1 MRLRLID
8 RVRRY
13 IRRGP
18 RGTSRGPAR
27 SGTSGMGSAPSPS
40 GAGRHRRE
48 YGLREA
54 GPVDTAPPSSF
65 GKPAGDPA
73 STEPPA
79 ATPRTGELP
88 RRSPRRSGPAG
99 QADTGRGSSE
109 RRSGASRHRGSR
121 GPGRQRA
128 AQRGHRPAAGQAQAR
143 WAGAGQARA
152 AIRPSPGEQAGP
164 DSGRAQAA
172 GQARTRRP
180 AASDVG
186 GVAWYEIA
194 HARRAA
200 EGMANCGP
208 LEHVLRREWP
218 VSVVPSAPVVRAVNR
233 LAALPQVI
241 KEILATGLDAIH
253 VGEGGVPE
261 LDDMGRLRGIPLPS
275 GRATWDA
282 CAGAYGQRK
291 IIVGSRPSSAP
302 DVMCHEVGHALDDID
317 RVEGR
322 WQSDSAQFRHLY
334 ERCHGALVSD
344 FHRQPGDLGRR
355 EFFADAFAAIA
366 SQQRPALVDMLGG
379 NTRVALDVMLYFNIR
394 YGL

>member
-1 MRLRLID
+1 
-8 RVRRY
+8 
-13 IRRGP
+13 
-18 RGTSRGPAR
+18 
-27 SGTSGMGSAPSPS
+27 MGSAPSPS
-40 GAGRHRRE
+40 GAGRHRRDL
-48 YGLREA
+48 GHRPA
-54 GPVDTAPPSSF
+54 GPADTAPPSSF
-65 GKPAGDPA
+65 GKAAAGPASADPA
-73 STEPPA
+73 STDLASTDPASTGPPA
-79 ATPRTGELP
+79 ATQQSAGLP
-88 RRSPRRSGPAG
+88 RRLPRRSGPAG
-99 QADTGRGSSE
+99 PASTGQA
-109 RRSGASRHRGSR
+109 
-121 GPGRQRA
+121 
-128 AQRGHRPAAGQAQAR
+128 PAARPTPGAEPAAADQAQAK

-152 AIRPSPGEQAGP
+152 AIRPSPGQAAAA
-164 DSGRAQAA
+164 DSSRAQAA

-180 AASDVG
+180 AMPVEG
-186 GVAWYEIA
+186 GLAWYEIA

-200 EGMANCGP
+200 EGMADCGS

-233 LAALPQVI
+233 LAALPRVI
-241 KEILATGLDAIH
+241 KEILAAGLDAIH

-317 RVEGR
+317 RVDGR
-322 WQSDSAQFRHLY
+322 WQSDSAKFRQLY
-334 ERCHGALVSD
+334 ERCHTALVSD

>member
-13 IRRGP
+13 IRPGLRGSK
-18 RGTSRGPAR
+18 TRGPAR
-27 SGTSGMGSAPSPS
+27 SGSSGMGSAPSPS
-40 GAGRHRRE
+40 GAGRHRRDF
-48 YGLREA
+48 GHRPA
-54 GPVDTAPPSSF
+54 VPVDTAPPSSF
-65 GKPAGDPA
+65 GKPSAGPPTA
-73 STEPPA
+73 GPPA
-79 ATPRTGELP
+79 APPSSAELP
-88 RRSPRRSGPAG
+88 RRVPRRSRPGGPAG
-99 QADTGRGSSE
+99 ASQP
-109 RRSGASRHRGSR
+109 GASQ
-121 GPGRQRA
+121 PGASQPSVSQPSVSQPSASTGTAAGQARA
-128 AQRGHRPAAGQAQAR
+128 NWASAGQAQA
-143 WAGAGQARA
+143 
-152 AIRPSPGEQAGP
+152 AIRPAPGQAP
-164 DSGRAQAA
+164 ARDSTRAQPARPVRAEPDAA
-172 GQARTRRP
+172 RLP
-180 AASDVG
+180 WFEV
-186 GVAWYEIA
+186 A

-200 EGMANCGP
+200 EGLADCGP
-208 LEHVLRREWP
+208 LEHVLHREWP

-233 LAALPQVI
+233 LAGLPQVI
-241 KEILATGLDAIH
+241 KEILASGLDAIH

-261 LDDMGRLRGIPLPS
+261 LDDMARLRGIPLPS

-317 RVEGR
+317 RVDGR
-322 WQSDSAQFRHLY
+322 WQSDSAQFRRLY

>member
-13 IRRGP
+13 IRPGLRGSK
-18 RGTSRGPAR
+18 TRGPAR
-27 SGTSGMGSAPSPS
+27 SGSSGMGSAPSPS

-48 YGLREA
+48 FGHRSAL
-54 GPVDTAPPSSF
+54 PVDTAPPAAF
-65 GKPAGDPA
+65 GKGAAAPPAAG
-73 STEPPA
+73 PPA
-79 ATPRTGELP
+79 ATPPATELP
-88 RRSPRRSGPAG
+88 RRKPRHSALAG
-99 QADTGRGSSE
+99 QASPGPASPGPASTG
-109 RRSGASRHRGSR
+109 
-121 GPGRQRA
+121 
-128 AQRGHRPAAGQAQAR
+128 PAATGQARAK

-152 AIRPSPGEQAGP
+152 AIRPAPG
-164 DSGRAQAA
+164 QAA
-172 GQARTRRP
+172 AADRANAQPAKPARAEPDANRLP
-180 AASDVG
+180 WFEV
-186 GVAWYEIA
+186 A

-200 EGMANCGP
+200 EGLADCGP
-208 LEHVLRREWP
+208 LEQVLHREWP
-218 VSVVPSAPVVRAVNR
+218 ASVVPSAPVVRAVNR
-233 LAALPQVI
+233 LAGLPPVI
-241 KEILATGLDAIH
+241 KEILAAGLDAIH

-261 LDDMGRLRGIPLPS
+261 LDDMARLRGVPLPS

-317 RVEGR
+317 RVDGR
-322 WQSDSAQFRHLY
+322 WQSDSAQFRRLY
-334 ERCHGALVSD
+334 ERCHGELVSD

>member
-13 IRRGP
+13 IRPGP
-18 RGTSRGPAR
+18 RGRSRGPAR
-27 SGTSGMGSAPSPS
+27 SGTSGTGSAPSPS
-40 GAGRHRRE
+40 GTGRHRRDL
-48 YGLREA
+48 GHRPA
-54 GPVDTAPPSSF
+54 GPVDSAPPSSF
-65 GKPAGDPA
+65 GKAAADPA
-73 STEPPA
+73 STDLASTGPPA
-79 ATPRTGELP
+79 ATQQAAELP
-88 RRSPRRSGPAG
+88 RRLPRRSGPAG
-99 QADTGRGSSE
+99 QAGTEPPSAGS
-109 RRSGASRHRGSR
+109 G
-121 GPGRQRA
+121 
-128 AQRGHRPAAGQAQAR
+128 PAAEQAQAK
-143 WAGAGQARA
+143 WAGPGQARA
-152 AIRPSPGEQAGP
+152 AIRPSPGQAAAADG
-164 DSGRAQAA
+164 GQVQAA

-180 AASDVG
+180 AMPVEG
-186 GVAWYEIA
+186 GLAWYEIA

-200 EGMANCGP
+200 EGMADCGP

-233 LAALPQVI
+233 LAGLPRVI
-241 KEILATGLDAIH
+241 KDILAAGLDAIH

-317 RVEGR
+317 RVDGR
-322 WQSDSAQFRHLY
+322 WQSDSPRFRQLY
-334 ERCHGALVSD
+334 ERCHAALVSD

>member
-13 IRRGP
+13 IRPGP

-27 SGTSGMGSAPSPS
+27 SGTSGLGSAPSPS
-40 GAGRHRRE
+40 GAGRHRRD
-48 YGLREA
+48 YGHRS
-54 GPVDTAPPSSF
+54 GPPVDAAPPSSF
-65 GKPAGDPA
+65 GETAAESPTAELPG
-73 STEPPA
+73 
-79 ATPRTGELP
+79 ATPGSTELP
-88 RRSPRRSGPAG
+88 RRVPRRSGRADQASTGRAAPGPVSTGPASTGQAGGGPPPAG
-99 QADTGRGSSE
+99 TGPAD
-109 RRSGASRHRGSR
+109 
-121 GPGRQRA
+121 
-128 AQRGHRPAAGQAQAR
+128 GQAQAK

-152 AIRPSPGEQAGP
+152 AIRPSPGQAAAADG
-164 DSGRAQAA
+164 SRAQATA
-172 GQARTRRP
+172 GQARPRRSAEP
-180 AASDVG
+180 DAARLP
-186 GVAWYEIA
+186 WYEVA

-200 EGMANCGP
+200 EGMADCGP

-218 VSVVPSAPVVRAVNR
+218 ASVVPSAPVVRAVNR

-241 KEILATGLDAIH
+241 KEILSGGLDAIH

-261 LDDMGRLRGIPLPS
+261 LDDMARLRGIPLPS

-317 RVEGR
+317 REDGR
-322 WQSDSAQFRHLY
+322 WQSDSAQFRRLY

-366 SQQRPALVDMLGG
+366 SQQRPALVNMLGG

>member
-13 IRRGP
+13 IRPGLRG
-18 RGTSRGPAR
+18 SKARGPAR
-27 SGTSGMGSAPSPS
+27 SGSSGMGSAPSPS
-40 GAGRHRRE
+40 GAGRHRRD
-48 YGLREA
+48 YGYRPA
-54 GPVDTAPPSSF
+54 VPVDTAPPSSF
-65 GKPAGDPA
+65 GKPAA
-73 STEPPA
+73 EPPA
-79 ATPRTGELP
+79 AGQPPAELP
-88 RRSPRRSGPAG
+88 RRVPRRSRSAGPAG
-99 QADTGRGSSE
+99 PSPARPGFSQPSAGQPSADQPSAGQPSASQPGAGTG
-109 RRSGASRHRGSR
+109 
-121 GPGRQRA
+121 PV
-128 AQRGHRPAAGQAQAR
+128 AAGQAQAK
-143 WAGAGQARA
+143 WVSAGQARA
-152 AIRPSPGEQAGP
+152 AIRPGPGQAAAA
-164 DSGRAQAA
+164 DRTRAQPA
-172 GQARTRRP
+172 RP
-180 AASDVG
+180 ARAEPD
-186 GVAWYEIA
+186 AARPPWYEVA

-200 EGMANCGP
+200 EGLANCGP
-208 LEHVLRREWP
+208 LEKVLHREWP
-218 VSVVPSAPVVRAVNR
+218 ASLVPSAPVVRAVNR
-233 LAALPQVI
+233 LAGLPQVI

-261 LDDMGRLRGIPLPS
+261 LDDMARLRGVPLPS

-317 RVEGR
+317 RVDGR
-322 WQSDSAQFRHLY
+322 WQSDSVQFRELY
-334 ERCHGALVSD
+334 QRCQDALVSD

>member
-13 IRRGP
+13 IRPGLRGSK
-18 RGTSRGPAR
+18 TRGPAR
-27 SGTSGMGSAPSPS
+27 SGSSGMGSAPSPS
-40 GAGRHRRE
+40 GAGRHRRDFAHRSA
-48 YGLREA
+48 LPVDA
-54 GPVDTAPPSSF
+54 GPPAPFGKGAVAPPA
-65 GKPAGDPA
+65 P
-73 STEPPA
+73 EPSA
-79 ATPRTGELP
+79 ATPPTELP
-88 RRSPRRSGPAG
+88 RRVPRHSALPGRASAGPAATG
-99 QADTGRGSSE
+99 QA
-109 RRSGASRHRGSR
+109 
-121 GPGRQRA
+121 RA
-128 AQRGHRPAAGQAQAR
+128 K

-152 AIRPSPGEQAGP
+152 AIRPAP
-164 DSGRAQAA
+164 
-172 GQARTRRP
+172 GQA
-180 AASDVG
+180 V
-186 GVAWYEIA
+186 VADRANAQPPRAEPDANRLPWFEVA

-200 EGMANCGP
+200 EGLADCGP
-208 LEHVLRREWP
+208 LEQVLHREWP
-218 VSVVPSAPVVRAVNR
+218 ASVVPSAPVVRAVNR
-233 LAALPQVI
+233 LAGLPAVI
-241 KEILATGLDAIH
+241 KEILAAGLDAIH

-261 LDDMGRLRGIPLPS
+261 LDDMARLRGIPLPS

-317 RVEGR
+317 RVDGR
-322 WQSDSAQFRHLY
+322 WQSDSAQFRRLY
-334 ERCHGALVSD
+334 ERCHGKLVSD

>member
-13 IRRGP
+13 IRPGLRGSK
-18 RGTSRGPAR
+18 TRGPAR

-40 GAGRHRRE
+40 GAGRHRRDFAH
-48 YGLREA
+48 RPA
-54 GPVDTAPPSSF
+54 MPVDTAPPASF
-65 GKPAGDPA
+65 GKAAARPPVA
-73 STEPPA
+73 EPTA
-79 ATPRTGELP
+79 ATPQTAELP
-88 RRSPRRSGPAG
+88 RRVPRRSGPGGPAKASQPSAG
-99 QADTGRGSSE
+99 GSAAVS
-109 RRSGASRHRGSR
+109 SGPA
-121 GPGRQRA
+121 
-128 AQRGHRPAAGQAQAR
+128 AAGQARAQ

-152 AIRPSPGEQAGP
+152 AIRPAPGEAAAVDTTQAQPARPVRAEP
-164 DSGRAQAA
+164 DAA
-172 GQARTRRP
+172 RLP
-180 AASDVG
+180 
-186 GVAWYEIA
+186 WYEVA

-200 EGMANCGP
+200 EGLADCGP
-208 LEHVLRREWP
+208 LEQVLHREWAA
-218 VSVVPSAPVVRAVNR
+218 SVVPSPPVVRAVNR
-233 LAALPQVI
+233 LAGLPQMI
-241 KEILATGLDAIH
+241 KEILAAGLDAIH

-261 LDDMGRLRGIPLPS
+261 LDDMARLRGIPLPS

-317 RVEGR
+317 RVDGR
-322 WQSDSAQFRHLY
+322 WQSDSAQFRQLY
-334 ERCHGALVSD
+334 DRCHGELVSD

-379 NTRVALDVMLYFNIR
+379 NTRVALAVMLYFNIR

>member
-13 IRRGP
+13 IRPGLRGSK
-18 RGTSRGPAR
+18 TRGPAR
-27 SGTSGMGSAPSPS
+27 SGSSGMGSAPSPS
-40 GAGRHRRE
+40 GAGRHRRDFAH
-48 YGLREA
+48 LPA
-54 GPVDTAPPSSF
+54 VPVDTAPPSSF
-65 GKPAGDPA
+65 GQPAAG
-73 STEPPA
+73 PPA
-79 ATPRTGELP
+79 AEPSGATPRATELP
-88 RRSPRRSGPAG
+88 RRVPRHSGLAG
-99 QADTGRGSSE
+99 QASAGS
-109 RRSGASRHRGSR
+109 AA
-121 GPGRQRA
+121 PGRPSA
-128 AQRGHRPAAGQAQAR
+128 GAGPAATGQARAK

-152 AIRPSPGEQAGP
+152 AIRVAPGQAAAA
-164 DSGRAQAA
+164 DRARAQPAKP
-172 GQARTRRP
+172 ARAEPDANRLP
-180 AASDVG
+180 WFEV
-186 GVAWYEIA
+186 A

-200 EGMANCGP
+200 EGLADCGP
-208 LEHVLRREWP
+208 LEQVLQREWP
-218 VSVVPSAPVVRAVNR
+218 ASVVPSAPVVRAVNR
-233 LAALPQVI
+233 LAGLPPVI
-241 KEILATGLDAIH
+241 KEILAAGLDAIH

-261 LDDMGRLRGIPLPS
+261 LDDMARLRGIPLPS

-322 WQSDSAQFRHLY
+322 WQSDSAQFRRLY

>member
-13 IRRGP
+13 IRPGP

-40 GAGRHRRE
+40 GAGRHRRD
-48 YGLREA
+48 YGHRPA
-54 GPVDTAPPSSF
+54 MPVDTAPPSSF
-65 GKPAGDPA
+65 GNPAA
-73 STEPPA
+73 EPPTGEPAA
-79 ATPRTGELP
+79 ATPQPTGLP
-88 RRSPRRSGPAG
+88 WRAPRRSGAAG
-99 QADTGRGSSE
+99 QVSAGRASTGQTSTGQTSTGQTSTGQT
-109 RRSGASRHRGSR
+109 STG
-121 GPGRQRA
+121 
-128 AQRGHRPAAGQAQAR
+128 PAAGQAETK

-152 AIRPSPGEQAGP
+152 AIRPSPGQAAAA
-164 DSGRAQAA
+164 DSGRAQAAA

-180 AASDVG
+180 ADPQLG
-186 GVAWYEIA
+186 GLAWYEIA

-218 VSVVPSAPVVRAVNR
+218 ASLVPSAPVVRAVNR

-241 KEILATGLDAIH
+241 KEILAAGLDAIH

-261 LDDMGRLRGIPLPS
+261 LDDMSRLRGIPLPS

-322 WQSDSAQFRHLY
+322 WQSDSAQFRQLY
-334 ERCHGALVSD
+334 GRCHGELVSD

-366 SQQRPALVDMLGG
+366 SQQRPALVNMLGG

>member
-13 IRRGP
+13 IRPGLRGS
-18 RGTSRGPAR
+18 SRGPAR
-27 SGTSGMGSAPSPS
+27 SGSSGMGSAPSPA
-40 GAGRHRRE
+40 GAGRHRRDF
-48 YGLREA
+48 GHRPA
-54 GPVDTAPPSSF
+54 TPVDSAPPSAF
-65 GKPAGDPA
+65 GKPSA
-73 STEPPA
+73 ELPA
-79 ATPRTGELP
+79 AGQQTAELP
-88 RRSPRRSGPAG
+88 RRVPRRSGLGGPAG
-99 QADTGRGSSE
+99 TSQPSVSQPSVSQPGAGQPGAGTG
-109 RRSGASRHRGSR
+109 
-121 GPGRQRA
+121 
-128 AQRGHRPAAGQAQAR
+128 PATVGQAQAR

-152 AIRPSPGEQAGP
+152 AIRPSPGEAADA
-164 DSGRAQAA
+164 DSRRGQLA
-172 GQARTRRP
+172 GQSRARRQAEP
-180 AASDVG
+180 DAARVP
-186 GVAWYEIA
+186 WYEVA

-208 LEHVLRREWP
+208 LEQVLHREWP
-218 VSVVPSAPVVRAVNR
+218 ASLVPSAPVVRAVNR
-233 LAALPQVI
+233 LAGLPRVI
-241 KEILATGLDAIH
+241 KDILAAGLDAIH

-261 LDDMGRLRGIPLPS
+261 LDDMARLRGVPLPS

-317 RVEGR
+317 RVDDT
-322 WQSDSAQFRHLY
+322 WQSDSTQFRQLY
-334 ERCHGALVSD
+334 LRCQDALVSD